1 MTSEIKK
8 GGFLFVKKLSICF
21 LALFASLLLA
31 VPVALAADGVQELNV
46 KNPETTKIT
55 PMQSDKATPATQTN
69 GVYQNVSVFN
79 ITSQA
84 EDGKLYL
91 IVIRSGAENQL
102 PTESNLFYMDL
113 LEAQEGSVVSDAYPK
128 DLEAGSYHIELTDYS
143 DNGKLK
149 EIASFTVSA
158 GSASR
163 PGDLDGDN
171 SLTIDDI
178 TKLIKF
184 VANKATAAE
193 AGQSAD
199 VNGDGELTI
208 DDITRLIK
216 MVANKE

>member
-1 MTSEIKK
+1 M
-8 GGFLFVKKLSICF
+8 KKLSICF
-21 LALFASLLLA
+21 LALFASLLLS

-46 KNPETTKIT
+46 KNSETAIK
-55 PMQSDKATPATQTN
+55 PMQSDKTTPATETN

-79 ITSQA
+79 VTSKVQA

-91 IVIRSGAENQL
+91 IVIRSGEENQL

-113 LEAQEGSVVSDAYPK
+113 LEAKNGSVVSDAYPK

-143 DNGKLK
+143 DNGRLK

-158 GSASR
+158 GSAFR
-163 PGDLDGDN
+163 PGDLDGVN
-171 SLTIDDI
+171 GLTIDDV

-184 VANKATAAE
+184 VANKATVAE

-199 VNGDGELTI
+199 VNGDKELTI